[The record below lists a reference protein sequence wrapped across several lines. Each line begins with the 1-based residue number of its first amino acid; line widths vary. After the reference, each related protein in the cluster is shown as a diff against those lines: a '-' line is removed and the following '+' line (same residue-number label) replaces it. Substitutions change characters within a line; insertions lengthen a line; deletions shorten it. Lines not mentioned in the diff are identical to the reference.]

1 MLPQVSSGSTVVAI
15 KTGRIQPS
23 TVRQLRHAQVVMPAD
38 SSLQV
43 SSSIKPRTSSE
54 MVSGVGPDLTGT
66 FGSGVTSGLPQVDG
80 RHSVLLEDA
89 IPNLQAALVTCAQL
103 MISLR

>member
-1 MLPQVSSGSTVVAI
+1 
-15 KTGRIQPS
+15 
-23 TVRQLRHAQVVMPAD
+23 
-38 SSLQV
+38 
-43 SSSIKPRTSSE
+43 

-66 FGSGVTSGLPQVDG
+66 FGPVVTSVLPQVDG

>member
-15 KTGRIQPS
+15 KTERIQPS

-54 MVSGVGPDLTGT
+54 MVSGVGPDPGT